1 MSETICRLYATRDK
15 AEKASEALR
24 KLGYADI
31 HLFARTGGADTVES
45 LAEAIAAA
53 RVVPDEA
60 RHYAERVAQGNAL
73 VVVHT
78 LFGGALRARMILD
91 GEGPIDSGLPK
102 PSTAVV
108 AAAAASAAASGPGW
122 FRAKHPFEALT
133 GWSTLMK
140 EGWMFSDRFGWRY
153 LTSDP
158 TPFSS
163 AMGWRL
169 LSDNPHP
176 LSSRMGWKL
185 LSDNPH
191 PFSSMMGWKL
201 LSDDKPQA
209 PAAAAAPAQA
219 TPPAATAPAAEPQK
233 KAKATESA
241 PPAA

>member
-15 AEKASEALR
+15 AEKAIAALR

-31 HLFARTGGADTVES
+31 HLFARTGGAETVES

-53 RVVPDEA
+53 RIVPDEA
-60 RHYAERVAQGNAL
+60 RTYAERVSQGAVL

-102 PSTAVV
+102 PTTTAV
-108 AAAAASAAASGPGW
+108 APAAAASAAPGSGW
-122 FRAKHPFEALT
+122 FWAKHPFEALT

-163 AMGWRL
+163 AMGWKL

-176 LSSRMGWKL
+176 LSSKMGWRL

-201 LSDDKPQA
+201 LSDDKPAEA
-209 PAAAAAPAQA
+209 PAAPAA
-219 TPPAATAPAAEPQK
+219 PAATAPAAEAEK

>member
-15 AEKASEALR
+15 AEKAAEALR

-31 HLFARTGGADTVES
+31 HLFARTGGAETVES

-53 RVVPDEA
+53 RIVPDEA
-60 RHYAERVAQGNAL
+60 RHYAERVNQGAVL

-91 GEGPIDSGLPK
+91 GEGPIESGLPK
-102 PSTAVV
+102 PSTAV
-108 AAAAASAAASGPGW
+108 APAAAASPAASGSGW
-122 FRAKHPFEALT
+122 FWAKHPFEALT
-133 GWSTLMK
+133 GWSTLTK

-163 AMGWRL
+163 AMGWKL

-176 LSSRMGWKL
+176 FSSRMGWKL

-201 LSDDKPQA
+201 LSDDKPAEA
-209 PAAAAAPAQA
+209 PAAAAAPA
-219 TPPAATAPAAEPQK
+219 ATAPAAEAEK
-233 KAKATESA
+233 TAKAKEGA
-241 PPAA
+241 PPAS